1 MNWIFL
7 AIAVAVLA
15 ALVWLGRR
23 GPRKPNEWRSAAG
36 IVGIACVV
44 AGLAVMLR
52 GLMFAGAV
60 TVAVGIGLTAVARRV
75 PIPFGPMSE
84 DEARRVLGVEDVAT
98 ADQIQAAYR
107 TRMRT
112 AHPDRGGDPAVAAR
126 LNTARD
132 KLLKKR

>member
-1 MNWIFL
+1 MIWILL
-7 AIAVAVLA
+7 AIAVLA

-23 GPRKPNEWRSAAG
+23 GPKKPNEWRSAAG

-52 GLMFAGAV
+52 GLMFAGGA
-60 TVAVGIGLTAVARRV
+60 TVLVGIALSLVARRI
-75 PIPFGPMSE
+75 PIPFGPMTE
-84 DEARRVLGVEDVAT
+84 DEARRVLGVEDLAT

-107 TRMRT
+107 ARMRT
-112 AHPDRGGDPAVAAR
+112 AHPDQGGDPVVAAR